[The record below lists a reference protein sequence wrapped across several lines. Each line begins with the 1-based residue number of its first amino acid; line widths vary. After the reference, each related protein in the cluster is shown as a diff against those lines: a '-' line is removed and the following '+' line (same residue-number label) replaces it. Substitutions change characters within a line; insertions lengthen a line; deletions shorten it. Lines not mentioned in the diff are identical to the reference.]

1 MKKLITIVLMLALA
15 VPVFAQDYDFEPEEK
30 WTVKAS
36 AAYLPTV
43 PILIDLFGGMFA
55 AIAIGLNEEA
65 NETLE
70 FATPPFFSVE
80 GLYSFNSDWSLGLSV
95 SYCGTAFKTVDKD
108 TKEVHNVSYMHF
120 VPICVEGRL
129 NYLNRPA
136 CKLYGSLE
144 AGVFLNYQ
152 NGSGLELIPDVQL
165 NPIGVEFGRRF
176 FGMVELGVGMNY
188 TGVKGGIGFRF

>member
-1 MKKLITIVLMLALA
+1 MKKLITIVLLSVLA

-30 WTVKAS
+30 WTVKTN

-55 AIAIGLNEEA
+55 AIAIGLNKDA

-108 TKEVHNVSYMHF
+108 TREVHNVSYMHF
-120 VPICVEGRL
+120 VPVCVEGRL
-129 NYLNRPA
+129 NYLSRPA

-144 AGVFLNYQ
+144 AGAFVSF
-152 NGSGLELIPDVQL
+152 GSGDLQLIPDVQL

-176 FGMVELGVGMNY
+176 FGSVELG
-188 TGVKGGIGFRF
+188 IGTLFTYSYDVFA